1 MGFWDEVVRVT
12 GDAAGGTGNVP
23 APVAPAMSASLVRE
37 AVAMLAD
44 GGAGGLAGLVQRF
57 ERQGLGQVIASWLGP
72 GENLPISG
80 PQLRAVLGE
89 PRLSRAAERLA
100 LPPAAAAS
108 TLAAVL
114 PAVVDRLSPQGR
126 LEPQLLRQGL
136 DWMDAGPAAGAP
148 A

>member
-12 GDAAGGTGNVP
+12 GAAAGEAGNVR

-44 GGAGGLAGLVQRF
+44 GGADGLAGLVQRF
-57 ERQGLGQVIASWLGP
+57 ERHGLGQVFASWLGS
-72 GENLPISG
+72 GGNLPLSG
-80 PQLRAVLGE
+80 PQLQAVLGE
-89 PRLSRAAERLA
+89 PRLAQAAQRLE
-100 LPPAAAAS
+100 LPPAAAAA

-114 PAVVDRLSPQGR
+114 PAVVDRLSPHGT
-126 LEPQLLRQGL
+126 LEPRLLRQGL
-136 DWMDAGPAAGAP
+136 EWMGAGPAAGAP

>member
-12 GDAAGGTGNVP
+12 GDAAGGTGKVP

-44 GGAGGLAGLVQRF
+44 GGADGLAGLVQRF
-57 ERQGLGQVIASWLGP
+57 ERQGLGQVIGSWLGP
-72 GENLPISG
+72 GENQPLSG
-80 PQLRAVLGE
+80 PELGAVLGE
-89 PRLSRAAERLA
+89 PRLAEAAQRLA

-108 TLAAVL
+108 ALAAVL
-114 PAVVDRLSPQGR
+114 PAVVDRLSPQGK

-136 DWMDAGPAAGAP
+136 DWMAGGPAAGTP